1 MCHGIAPAQ
10 ASNLANRPVHGTP
23 ENLYQVG
30 HMHMLDSILTL
41 AQVGDTPVVSWLG
54 FGVSLVVAALL
65 VVQHFRPS
73 PPNHDRYAR
82 REMAESLD
90 SDLKALK
97 VEVAKMVS
105 RDEFAELSHKI
116 DEGQKMEATH
126 YERILDSGSKRAANI
141 YARIDAV
148 NEKISGL
155 AIAVARLEA
164 KAKKPGENNGQD

>member
-1 MCHGIAPAQ
+1 M
-10 ASNLANRPVHGTP
+10 
-23 ENLYQVG
+23 LYQVG

-41 AQVGDTPVVSWLG
+41 AQVGDAPIVSWLG

-90 SDLKALK
+90 TDLKALK

-126 YERILDSGSKRAANI
+126 YERILDSGSKRAGNI
-141 YARIDAV
+141 YARIDTV
-148 NEKISGL
+148 NERLSQL
-155 AIAVARLEA
+155 AVAVARLEA
-164 KAKKPGENNGQD
+164 KNNISGSSANGSD